1 MSEGCIVQLGRLTIG
16 RKLGLQSIL
25 VAVALAILL
34 AAALW
39 IVHGSMLQDRLSK
52 VRALV
57 ETEHSLLTA
66 LDRQVKAGTLSKED
80 GLKRM
85 REIND
90 AIRYDG
96 SEYIFVI
103 DMNGTIVAHGAKPE
117 LEGKDMI
124 GFADPSGFKIFTAMI
139 DLARR
144 DHQGSVH
151 YLWPKAGSDQPVPK
165 LGFIKEF
172 EPWGLIIGTG
182 IYLDDFQHDFDA
194 FAWQLGGIVLVLA
207 LVVGAISLLVGRGV
221 TGSLARL
228 GLSMR
233 RLADGDLDGAVPE
246 QGRSDEIGDMAQT
259 VKIFQENAQER
270 RRLRLETETA
280 RDRAETD
287 RRQLLGDLASSFEAT
302 VKTVVETVA
311 SAAMELRD
319 TAAGLSSVAEQAT
332 LQASGV
338 AHAGDS
344 ATGSVQAVAAASEEL
359 SASFGEIAR
368 QVADASRIAAAA
380 STAAQGASTSVES
393 LSHLA
398 DTVGGIVRL
407 ISEIASQ
414 TNLLALNATIE
425 AARAGEAGKGFAVVA
440 GEVKNLAIQTANAT
454 QEITKQIQAMQAETQ
469 STVGAVRG
477 IVETISR
484 VDEISTAIAAAV
496 EQQQAATH
504 EIARNVAQAASDT
517 ATVSQDAT
525 QVADAVGETGRTASG
540 VLGKATVLTRES
552 DRLRH
557 EIEQFVARVRAA

>member
-1 MSEGCIVQLGRLTIG
+1 VQLGRLTIG

-25 VAVALAILL
+25 GALSLAIML

-39 IVHGSMLQDRLSK
+39 IVRGSMLQDRLSK
-52 VRALV
+52 VRAIV
-57 ETEHSLLTA
+57 ETEHSMATA
-66 LDRQVKAGTLSKED
+66 LDKQVKAGTLSKED
-80 GLKRM
+80 GLKRL

-96 SEYIFVI
+96 TEYTFII
-103 DMNGTIVAHGAKPE
+103 DMAGAMVAHGVKPE
-117 LEGKDMI
+117 LEGKNMI
-124 GFADPSGFKIFTAMI
+124 GFADPSGLKIFAAMI

-144 DHQGSVH
+144 DHQGSLD

-182 IYLDDFQHDFDA
+182 IYLDDFQRDFAA
-194 FAWQLGGIVLVLA
+194 FAWQLAGIVIVLA
-207 LVVGAISLLVGRGV
+207 LVAGVISWLVGRRI
-221 TGSLARL
+221 TGALSRL
-228 GLSMR
+228 GQNMR
-233 RLADGDLDGAVPE
+233 RLADGDLDGEVPE
-246 QGRSDEIGDMAQT
+246 QARTDEIGDMAQT

-270 RRLRLETETA
+270 RRLRLETEIA
-280 RDRAETD
+280 RERGEAD
-287 RRQLLGDLASSFEAT
+287 RRQLLGTLASSFEAT

-319 TAAGLSSVAEQAT
+319 TAEGLSVVAEQAT

-338 AHAGDS
+338 AQAGDS

-359 SASFGEIAR
+359 SASFGEISR
-368 QVADASRIAAAA
+368 RVADASRIAADA
-380 STAAQGASTSVES
+380 SAAAQGASTSVES

-425 AARAGEAGKGFAVVA
+425 AARAGDAGKGFAVVA
-440 GEVKNLAIQTANAT
+440 NEVKNLAIQTANAT

-477 IVETISR
+477 IVETIAR
-484 VDEISTAIAAAV
+484 VDEISTAIADAV

-517 ATVSQDAT
+517 ATVSGDAT
-525 QVADAVGETGRTASG
+525 QVADAVGETGRTAAG
-540 VLGKATVLTRES
+540 VLGKATTLTRES

>member
-1 MSEGCIVQLGRLTIG
+1 MQLGRLTIG
-16 RKLGLQSIL
+16 RKLGLQSML
-25 VAVALAILL
+25 GALSLAIML

-39 IVHGSMLQDRLSK
+39 IVRGSMLQDRLSK
-52 VRALV
+52 VRAIV
-57 ETEHSLLTA
+57 ETEQSQMVSL
-66 LDRQVKAGTLSKED
+66 DKQVTAGTLTKED
-80 GLKRM
+80 ALKRM
-85 REIND
+85 RELND
-90 AIRYDG
+90 AVRYDG
-96 SEYIFVI
+96 SEYVFII
-103 DMNGTIVAHGAKPE
+103 DMMGTMVAHGVKPE
-117 LEGKDMI
+117 LEGKNMI
-124 GFADPSGFKIFTAMI
+124 GFADPSGFKIFQAMI

-144 DHQGSVH
+144 DHQGQIS

-172 EPWGLIIGTG
+172 APWGVIIGTG
-182 IYLDDFQHDFDA
+182 IYLDDFQRDFEA
-194 FAWQLGGIVLVLA
+194 FAWQLAGIVVVLA
-207 LVVGAISLLVGRGV
+207 LAAGVISWLVSRGV
-221 TGSLARL
+221 TGALNRL
-228 GLSMR
+228 GQKMR
-233 RLADGDLDGAVPE
+233 RLADGDLDGDVPE
-246 QGRSDEIGDMAQT
+246 QGRTDEIGDMAQT
-259 VKIFQENAQER
+259 VKVFQENAQER
-270 RRLRLETETA
+270 RRLRVETETA
-280 RDRAETD
+280 RERAEIE
-287 RRQLLGDLASSFEAT
+287 RREMLGTLASSFEAT

-311 SAAMELRD
+311 SAATELRD
-319 TAAGLSSVAEQAT
+319 TAEGLSGVAEQAT

-368 QVADASRIAAAA
+368 QVADASRIAADA
-380 STAAQGASTSVES
+380 SAAAQGASSSVES

-425 AARAGEAGKGFAVVA
+425 AARAGDAGKGFAVVA
-440 GEVKNLAIQTANAT
+440 NEVKNLAIQTANAT
-454 QEITKQIQAMQAETQ
+454 QEITKQIQAMQSETQ

-477 IVETISR
+477 IVETIGR
-484 VDEISTAIAAAV
+484 VDKISTAIADAV

-525 QVADAVGETGRTASG
+525 QVADAVGETGRTAAG
-540 VLGKATVLTRES
+540 VLGKATTLTRES

>member
-1 MSEGCIVQLGRLTIG
+1 MMQLGRLTIG
-16 RKLGLQSIL
+16 RKLGLQSML
-25 VAVALAILL
+25 GAVSLAIML

-39 IVHGSMLQDRLSK
+39 IVRGSMLEDRLSK
-52 VRALV
+52 VRAIV
-57 ETEHSLLTA
+57 ETEHSLLTS
-66 LDRQVKAGTLSKED
+66 LDKQVTAGTLSKED
-80 GLKRM
+80 ALKRM
-85 REIND
+85 RELND
-90 AIRYDG
+90 AVRYDG
-96 SEYIFVI
+96 SEYVFII
-103 DMNGTIVAHGAKPE
+103 DMMGTMVAHGVKPE
-117 LEGKDMI
+117 LEGKNMI
-124 GFADPSGFKIFTAMI
+124 GFADPSGFKIFQAMI

-144 DHQGSVH
+144 EHQGQIG

-172 EPWGLIIGTG
+172 APWGVIVGTG
-182 IYLDDFQHDFDA
+182 IYLDDFQRDFAA
-194 FAWQLGGIVLVLA
+194 FAWQLAGIVVVLA
-207 LVVGAISLLVGRGV
+207 LLCSVISWLVSRGV
-221 TGSLARL
+221 TSALTRL
-228 GLSMR
+228 GQKMR
-233 RLADGDLDGAVPE
+233 RLADGDLDGDVPE

-259 VKIFQENAQER
+259 VKVFQENAQER
-270 RRLRLETETA
+270 RRLRVETETA
-280 RDRAETD
+280 RERAEVE
-287 RRQLLGDLASSFEAT
+287 RREVLGTLASSFEAT

-319 TAAGLSSVAEQAT
+319 TAEGLSSVAEQAT

-359 SASFGEIAR
+359 SASFSEIAR
-368 QVADASRIAAAA
+368 QVADASRIAADA
-380 STAAQGASTSVES
+380 SAAAQGASTSVES

-425 AARAGEAGKGFAVVA
+425 AARAGDAGKGFAVVA
-440 GEVKNLAIQTANAT
+440 NEVKNLAIQTANAT
-454 QEITKQIQAMQAETQ
+454 QEITKQIQAMQSETQ

-477 IVETISR
+477 IVETIGR
-484 VDEISTAIAAAV
+484 VDKISSAIADAV

-525 QVADAVGETGRTASG
+525 QVADAVGETGRTAAG
-540 VLGKATVLTRES
+540 VLGRATTLTRES

>member
-1 MSEGCIVQLGRLTIG
+1 MQLGKLTIG

-25 VAVALAILL
+25 GAVALAIML

-39 IVHGSMLQDRLSK
+39 IVRGSMLQDRLSK
-52 VRALV
+52 VRAIV
-57 ETEHSLLTA
+57 ETEHSSLMA
-66 LDRQVKAGTLSKED
+66 LDKQVRAGTLSKD
-80 GLKRM
+80 DALKRL

-96 SEYIFVI
+96 NEYLFVV
-103 DMNGTIVAHGAKPE
+103 DLTGTMVAHGVKPE
-117 LEGKDMI
+117 LEGKNMI
-124 GFADPSGFKIFTAMI
+124 GFQDPSGLKIFAAFI
-139 DLARR
+139 DIARR
-144 DHQGSVH
+144 DGQGSLE

-165 LGFIKEF
+165 LGYIKLF
-172 EPWGLIIGTG
+172 EPWGVFIGTG
-182 IYLDDFQHDFDA
+182 IYLDDFQRDFRA
-194 FAWQLGGIVLVLA
+194 FAWQLGIIVVILA
-207 LVVGAISLLVGRGV
+207 LVTGAISLLVGRRV
-221 TGSLARL
+221 AQALNRL
-228 GLSMR
+228 GQGMR
-233 RLADGDLDGAVPE
+233 RLADGDLDGKVPE
-246 QGRSDEIGDMAQT
+246 LDRSDEIGEMAQT
-259 VKIFQENAQER
+259 VQVFKENALER
-270 RRLRLETETA
+270 RRLRLDQETA
-280 RDRAETD
+280 RERAETE
-287 RRQLLGDLASSFEAT
+287 RREMLGTLASSFEAS

-311 SAAMELRD
+311 SAATELRD
-319 TAAGLSSVAEQAT
+319 NSERMSGVAEQAT

-368 QVADASRIAAAA
+368 QVDDASRIAAQA
-380 STAAQGASTSVES
+380 STAARGASSSVES
-393 LSHLA
+393 LAHLA

-477 IVETISR
+477 IVETIAR
-484 VDEISTAIAAAV
+484 VDAISAAIAAAV

-525 QVADAVGETGRTASG
+525 QVADAVGETGRSAAS
-540 VLGKATVLTRES
+540 VLGKATTLSRES